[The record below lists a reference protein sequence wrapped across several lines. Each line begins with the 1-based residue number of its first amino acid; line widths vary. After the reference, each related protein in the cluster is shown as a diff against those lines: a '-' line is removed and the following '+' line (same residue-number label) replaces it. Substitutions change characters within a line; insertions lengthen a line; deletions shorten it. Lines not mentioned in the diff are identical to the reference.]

1 MRKRRQP
8 KTLIPLH
15 HKADSDESISDQDDA
30 VFPNN
35 ALSSHPTHKQELPLA
50 VRLDILKGISDQN
63 LSGKGHSSSFEKPLE
78 DEVEMPD
85 FSEGEVVAN
94 STDEEN
100 NSADGDNTAISTRQ
114 LRKYGPQSIRNKHTR
129 DMTRISEALLHSK
142 GSSSASHATCSEAN
156 TSVAGIWK
164 AKPRFS
170 LASGSRK
177 CGGIG
182 PSILNIDN
190 LPEIVKAV
198 DPRSSRNLD
207 GNHPED
213 DDKIEVNSDIEPDE
227 TEAFPLR
234 FNLASMD
241 DLFNNLQDKAN
252 QLLQKSSG
260 PHLQETAVDSEGSSE
275 PVESGSSSENESS
288 YQQIKNTF
296 PVKKMQTMAER
307 FVEALGTSSVIT
319 EGTHVGA
326 HNSLSAGLFGKLQ
339 QMMLK
344 EKETDMDFCKK
355 LKAGARPDSE
365 LGCIDLQIISKYHD
379 VKLTV
384 CHCSFGKYRENFL
397 LQDNSEGN
405 EFGGTKSSQSTIIFS
420 PRVCNNAGLVV
431 GNVIRIHPP
440 WKEVRV
446 GNDNII
452 LCTYFSEI

>member
-15 HKADSDESISDQDDA
+15 HKADSDESISDDA

-63 LSGKGHSSSFEKPLE
+63 LSGKGHSSSFEAY
-78 DEVEMPD
+78 EVEMPD

-100 NSADGDNTAISTRQ
+100 NSADG

-156 TSVAGIWK
+156 TSGIWK

-252 QLLQKSSG
+252 Q
-260 PHLQETAVDSEGSSE
+260 TAVDSEGSSE

>member
-1 MRKRRQP
+1 MF
-8 KTLIPLH
+8 LLV
-15 HKADSDESISDQDDA
+15 DQ
-30 VFPNN
+30 
-35 ALSSHPTHKQELPLA
+35 
-50 VRLDILKGISDQN
+50 
-63 LSGKGHSSSFEKPLE
+63 KPLE

-252 QLLQKSSG
+252 QVGRNFEMLPVLFDLSIYFFPYEVFLVSIFQYFLNDPQRGGNLVQLLQKSSG

-355 LKAGARPDSE
+355 LKAGARPDSKTF
-365 LGCIDLQIISKYHD
+365 DF
-379 VKLTV
+379 T
-384 CHCSFGKYRENFL
+384 
-397 LQDNSEGN
+397 
-405 EFGGTKSSQSTIIFS
+405 FS
-420 PRVCNNAGLVV
+420 AVSLV
-431 GNVIRIHPP
+431 
-440 WKEVRV
+440 
-446 GNDNII
+446 
-452 LCTYFSEI
+452 